1 MNFLKPPPGGFFVS
15 TPSLAPAGLFYLEEI
30 MKLEIR
36 DGNLI
41 LSPTTIDDERTIFAL
56 AAAHHAFRHVQ
67 WPAIG
72 LGPRS
77 KAACDAEL
85 ERARQNQEKAK

>member
-1 MNFLKPPPGGFFVS
+1 
-15 TPSLAPAGLFYLEEI
+15 
-30 MKLEIR
+30 MKVEIR

-41 LSPTTIDDERTIFAL
+41 VSPTTIDEERTIFAI
-56 AAAHHAFRHVQ
+56 AAAYQAFVHVR

-77 KAACDAEL
+77 RAACDAEL
-85 ERARQNQEKAK
+85 ERVRQDREKE

>member
-1 MNFLKPPPGGFFVS
+1 
-15 TPSLAPAGLFYLEEI
+15 
-30 MKLEIR
+30 MKVEIR

-56 AAAHHAFRHVQ
+56 AAAYQAFRHVQ

-77 KAACDAEL
+77 KAVCDAEL
-85 ERARQNQEKAK
+85 RRARQDQEKAK